1 MKITA
6 IVEDPQAHVVSVVI
20 DDAQEHVIANP
31 FPRSQLADVGAHVAA
46 LEGYRLDIATLEL
59 SPIAP
64 TVPDATASQDPN
76 A

>member
-6 IVEDPQAHVVSVVI
+6 IIEDPKANVVSVVL
-20 DDAQEHVIANP
+20 DDAKEYTIAKP
-31 FPRSQLADVGAHVAA
+31 FPRSQIADIGAQVAE

-64 TVPDATASQDPN
+64 TGPDATASQDPN